1 MDYRSLSLSLL
12 SDINKFILKQSW
24 EWAVN
29 GRLLDIHAEFFVEIA
44 IPPSYFNS
52 SLPKQEFNQWIDTFG
67 YSLIIIFSYHYR
79 SRMIPSFFPP
89 QLVNAIFN
97 SGKSIH
103 FIRDTLQD
111 TKVIC
116 L

>member
-1 MDYRSLSLSLL
+1 M
-12 SDINKFILKQSW
+12 KQSW

-44 IPPSYFNS
+44 IPPSYFNP
-52 SLPKQEFNQWIDTFG
+52 SLRKQEFNQWKETYELKCFVTVR
-67 YSLIIIFSYHYR
+67 YHYR
-79 SRMIPSFFPP
+79 HRMIPSFFPP
-89 QLVNAIFN
+89 HLVDAIFN

-111 TKVIC
+111 SKVGGFSNIISYSGHYEMWI
-116 L
+116 LRF